1 MVTDMTGPMPGM
13 SGLKKR
19 PERAGYDAIR
29 FLVNK
34 IGPLGGCSLME
45 LCEGD
50 EEQPKAQKQR

>member
-1 MVTDMTGPMPGM
+1 MVTDATGFMPGM

-50 EEQPKAQKQR
+50 E